1 MTETLHEAASAA
13 RPVDESFDAFDA
25 SGAGAA
31 VQGSAVRGSAARD
44 SGAQDATARN
54 ATAWDAPAWDA
65 LLVEAAQQ
73 VRQREADHVLP
84 RALLAQLLQ
93 LGFGRVRV
101 PAAHGGFGWSLRE
114 TFQHLTDLAA
124 ADSHLAHLFRG
135 HFVLLEEVALFAEPA
150 ERDLWFARAVA
161 GDFIGNAQSEKS
173 ETLDIATTLTRE
185 GDRLVLN
192 GTKYYTTGSI
202 YADWIDLLA
211 TTEGGDLVLV
221 TVATDQPGVVC
232 EDDWDG
238 FGQQLTGTGTTR
250 FTGALVDPAHVRGTD
265 RSTVEGQLRQG
276 LFQLVLLA
284 VIAGIGQAAVRES
297 VTYVQG
303 RRRLFGRLGATEV
316 REDPLV
322 QDTIGSAAS
331 GAFAARTLVLAVAER
346 WDQIIDQHQEGLATE
361 ADFREAKRDVYRIQS
376 EIVGRVLALTT
387 DLFEVGGASQVS
399 TRHGFDRFWRHAR
412 TVASHNPM
420 TQRRRLIG
428 AYELGVEESAEQF
441 GDVAPTTPSPV
452 APSRD
457 LTAPGARR

>member
-1 MTETLHEAASAA
+1 MTETLHHATPGVRTDDARLDTAALDTAAS
-13 RPVDESFDAFDA
+13 DTT
-25 SGAGAA
+25 A
-31 VQGSAVRGSAARD
+31 V
-44 SGAQDATARN
+44 ATAP
-54 ATAWDAPAWDA
+54 WDAAAWDA
-65 LLVEAAQQ
+65 LLAEAAQQ

-93 LGFGRVRV
+93 IGFGRVRV
-101 PAAHGGFGWSLRE
+101 PVSHGGFGWSLRE
-114 TFQHLTDLAA
+114 TFEHLTDLAA

-135 HFVLLEEVALFAEPA
+135 HFVLLEEVALFAEP
-150 ERDLWFARAVA
+150 EVRELWFARAVA
-161 GDFIGNAQSEKS
+161 GDFIGNAQSEKA

-211 TTEGGDLVLV
+211 TTEDGDLVLV
-221 TVATDQPGVVC
+221 TVSTDQPGVVS

-250 FTGALVDPAHVRGTD
+250 FVDAVVEADHVRGTD
-265 RSTVEGQLRQG
+265 RSTAEGQLRQG

-284 VIAGIGQAAVRES
+284 VIAGIGRAAVREA

-303 RRRLFGRLGATEV
+303 RRRLFGRLGVTEV

-322 QDTIGSAAS
+322 QDTIGSASS
-331 GAFAARTLVLAVAER
+331 GAFAARTLVLAVAES
-346 WDQIIDQHQEGLATE
+346 WDRIIQRHHAGIATE
-361 ADFREAKRDVYRIQS
+361 SDYREGKRDVYRIQG
-376 EIVGRVLALTT
+376 EIVDRVLALTT
-387 DLFEVGGASQVS
+387 ELFEVGGASQVS

-420 TQRRRLIG
+420 KQRRRLIG
-428 AYELGVEESAEQF
+428 AHELGVEESAEQF
-441 GDVAPTTPSPV
+441 GDVAPPTP
-452 APSRD
+452 AT
-457 LTAPGARR
+457 LA